1 MRGLRPQTLCDPR
14 PDSECTAASTT
25 PCCKPTVH
33 GKQTLVRGGSGFCSG
48 TLTSALGSM
57 TVPRGKRCS
66 PWRSRTP
73 RAASL
78 SGLKPQISSSSA
90 GSHCEEKSLW
100 TVKVGSLS
108 SEFWEASPN
117 LGERVCGQG
126 QFTQLA
132 SLFFLLFFFAW
143 REQKLPRI
151 TDKHLSTILGRF

>member
-1 MRGLRPQTLCDPR
+1 MTRGRTANAQPLPPPPVANPPSTENRPWCAEGVDFVL
-14 PDSECTAASTT
+14 E
-25 PCCKPTVH
+25 H
-33 GKQTLVRGGSGFCSG
+33 
-48 TLTSALGSM
+48 LTSALGSM

-108 SEFWEASPN
+108 SEFWDAFPN